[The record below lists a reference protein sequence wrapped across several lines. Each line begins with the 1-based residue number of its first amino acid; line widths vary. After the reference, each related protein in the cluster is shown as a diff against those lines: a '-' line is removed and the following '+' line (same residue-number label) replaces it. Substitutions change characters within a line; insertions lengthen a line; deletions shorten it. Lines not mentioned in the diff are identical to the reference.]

1 MVGLIEEE
9 RLIRLGFLSLEFRRM
24 SGDFIETFK
33 FLTGLDRVDTRRI
46 FPMVGESRT
55 RGHSLRI
62 QGRPFRTEMR
72 RHQFT
77 QRVVSQWNS
86 LLQEIVAAKK
96 LKVFK
101 R

>member
-9 RLIRLGFLSLEFRRM
+9 RLIRLGFLSLEFRCM
-24 SGDFIETFK
+24 SGDFIENFK
-33 FLTGLDRVDTRRI
+33 FLTGLDRVETRRI

-72 RHQFT
+72 RH
-77 QRVVSQWNS
+77 
-86 LLQEIVAAKK
+86 
-96 LKVFK
+96 
-101 R
+101 